1 MTFENILPS
10 YLRRA
15 VRAAAA
21 AAAAATD
28 AAAGGGFSDQGSR
41 DHGSRSSFSRWRRS
55 ISWWRRC
62 GRAAST
68 AAWQRMRTKST
79 TSVSRLYLLYSYIIH
94 IIL

>member
-21 AAAAATD
+21 AAAAD
-28 AAAGGGFSDQGSR
+28 AAVGGGSSDQWSRDQGSR
-41 DHGSRSSFSRWRRS
+41 SSIKRWRRS

-68 AAWQRMRTKST
+68 AAWHRVRTKST
-79 TSVSRLYLLYSYIIH
+79 TSVSRLHLLYND
-94 IIL
+94 